1 MKRAPASGVGA
12 MIVDTILEG
21 GQGYVESPEDTT
33 IHTGWCTAFGFASHE
48 STIDVLPSRELH
60 RHPPGQLSA
69 TATRPDTVK
78 PGRSEE
84 LDTE

>member
-1 MKRAPASGVGA
+1 MAPASGVGA

-21 GQGYVESPEDTT
+21 SQGYFESPEDTT
-33 IHTGWCTAFGFASHE
+33 RRTGWCTEFGSASHE
-48 STIDVLPSRELH
+48 STIDVLPNREL
-60 RHPPGQLSA
+60 RQRPPGQLSA

-84 LDTE
+84 LKTV